1 MQSPDNDSVSAEPAL
16 LLGRLLQQPGEFDS
30 LLQRVRRIEALDH
43 ALRLWLGDPT
53 PGAIRV
59 ANLRGE
65 TLIVFA
71 DSAASLT
78 KLRYQQESLLA
89 YLRERHGI
97 PVNRLD
103 AKVRPGLARR
113 RV

>member
-1 MQSPDNDSVSAEPAL
+1 MSAELAPL
-16 LLGRLLQQPGEFDS
+16 HGRLLQQPGEFDN
-30 LLQRVRRIEALDH
+30 LLQRIRRIEALDH
-43 ALRLWLGDPT
+43 ALRLWLGDT
-53 PGAIRV
+53 SPGAIRV

-65 TLIVFA
+65 TLVVFA

-78 KLRYQQESLLA
+78 SLRFQQEALLA

-97 PVNRLD
+97 PLSRID
-103 AKVRPGLARR
+103 AKVRPGLARK